1 MFTFL
6 VMVCLGMNL
15 YGAKADGVDENGRIY
30 GKAYFDVIT
39 EGQPPVM
46 DLIDY
51 SKRLGSFDWTKY
63 VKTAETLVA
72 KKATIKIAT
81 RIEVPASITTPE
93 VYVTTGKTYNV
104 MWALAQNYQGD
115 CSGEK
120 IGGGAKIQWQHHY
133 KYPCSNANN
142 LKMNMYWNDTLQG
155 SQDVLLVKP
164 KTDAFGN
171 RYIDYKI
178 EMSIDNYSVLVD
190 NGHMARSIKE
200 DLDTINIKMAPKS
213 RTFQSQ
219 WIDPQI
225 YVLDE

>member
-1 MFTFL
+1 MKKMFTFL

-51 SKRLGSFDWTKY
+51 SKRLGSFDWAKY

-104 MWALAQNYQGD
+104 MWALAKSVYED
-115 CSGEK
+115 CGTEGA
-120 IGGGAKIQWQHHY
+120 IGFRNAEIKWQHRY
-133 KYPCSNANN
+133 KYPCSYANN
-142 LKMNMYWNDTLQG
+142 LKINMYWNDTLQG

-178 EMSIDNYSVLVD
+178 EMSIDN
-190 NGHMARSIKE
+190 
-200 DLDTINIKMAPKS
+200 
-213 RTFQSQ
+213 
-219 WIDPQI
+219 
-225 YVLDE
+225 